1 MSSKKTV
8 PYVLIM
14 PLLLAFAIFMIY
26 PLYKIV
32 ETSFYKVSF
41 LNPTA
46 RLFVGFDNYRWL
58 LNFKV
63 FNPKYSYFV
72 TALGKS
78 LIWVAG
84 SVLLKV
90 IIGMA
95 GALLLNSKF
104 LAGRKV
110 YRALVI
116 VPWAIPW
123 AMSSMMWAWT
133 LNSQFGVVN
142 SIMMKLNLIEKPI
155 TFLSDP
161 TMAFVTTMVVDA
173 WVGLPFMIIMFLSG
187 LQSIPDTLYEAAI
200 IDGANE
206 ISSFFKITLPLMK
219 PVILTVSLL
228 SLVWT
233 FNSFD
238 IIWILTR
245 GGPLRATETLPIAI
259 YNTSFRLIRFGGIGK
274 ASAMTVV
281 QVLIVTLI
289 SIFYIR
295 TLEKGEIR

>member
-1 MSSKKTV
+1 MSSKKIV

-26 PLYKIV
+26 PLYKVV

-104 LAGRKV
+104 L
-110 YRALVI
+110 
-116 VPWAIPW
+116 
-123 AMSSMMWAWT
+123 
-133 LNSQFGVVN
+133 GV
-142 SIMMKLNLIEKPI
+142 EKC
-155 TFLSDP
+155 
-161 TMAFVTTMVVDA
+161 
-173 WVGLPFMIIMFLSG
+173 
-187 LQSIPDTLYEAAI
+187 
-200 IDGANE
+200 
-206 ISSFFKITLPLMK
+206 
-219 PVILTVSLL
+219 
-228 SLVWT
+228 
-233 FNSFD
+233 
-238 IIWILTR
+238 
-245 GGPLRATETLPIAI
+245 TELW
-259 YNTSFRLIRFGGIGK
+259 S
-274 ASAMTVV
+274 
-281 QVLIVTLI
+281 
-289 SIFYIR
+289 
-295 TLEKGEIR
+295 

>member
-1 MSSKKTV
+1 MSSKKIV

-26 PLYKIV
+26 PLYKVV

-200 IDGANE
+200 MDGANE

-295 TLEKGEIR
+295 TLEKGETR

>member
-1 MSSKKTV
+1 MAKKTV
-8 PYVLIM
+8 PYVLII

-41 LNPTA
+41 LNPTL
-46 RLFVGFDNYRWL
+46 RVFVGFDNYRWL
-58 LNFKV
+58 LDFKV
-63 FNPKYSYFV
+63 FDPKFSYFV
-72 TALGKS
+72 SAFGKS

-84 SVLLKV
+84 SVFLKI
-90 IIGMA
+90 IIGMS

-104 LAGRKV
+104 LVGRKV

-133 LNSQFGVVN
+133 LNSQFGLVN
-142 SIMMKLNLIEKPI
+142 SIMMKLHFVEKPV
-155 TFLSDP
+155 TFLSYP
-161 TMAFVTTMVVDA
+161 TMAFITTIVVDA
-173 WVGLPFMIIMFLSG
+173 WVGLPFMIIMLLSG
-187 LQSIPDTLYEAAI
+187 LQAIPNTLYEAAI
-200 IDGANE
+200 IDGA
-206 ISSFFKITLPLMK
+206 SDFSTFFKITLPLMK

-274 ASAMTVV
+274 ASAMTVI
-281 QVLIVTLI
+281 QVLIVTII
-289 SIFYIR
+289 SVFYIK

>member
-1 MSSKKTV
+1 
-8 PYVLIM
+8 M

-90 IIGMA
+90 IIGMV

-161 TMAFVTTMVVDA
+161 TMAFATTMVVDA

-200 IDGANE
+200 MDGANE

-295 TLEKGEIR
+295 TLEKGETR

>member
-1 MSSKKTV
+1 
-8 PYVLIM
+8 
-14 PLLLAFAIFMIY
+14 MIY

-32 ETSFYKVSF
+32 ETSFYKASF

-46 RLFVGFDNYRWL
+46 RVFVGFDNYRWL

-95 GALLLNSKF
+95 GALLLNSRF
-104 LAGRKV
+104 LVGRKV

-206 ISSFFKITLPLMK
+206 VTSFFKITLPLMK

-281 QVLIVTLI
+281 QVLVVTLI
-289 SIFYIR
+289 SVFYIR

>member
-161 TMAFVTTMVVDA
+161 TMAFATTMVVDA

-200 IDGANE
+200 MDGANE